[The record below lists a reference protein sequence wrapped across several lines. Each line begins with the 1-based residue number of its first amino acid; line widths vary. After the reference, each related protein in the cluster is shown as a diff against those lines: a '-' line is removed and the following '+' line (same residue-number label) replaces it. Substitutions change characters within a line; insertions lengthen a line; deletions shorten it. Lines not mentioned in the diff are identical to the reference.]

1 MTGATVNAGSTPDS
15 GSPASPG
22 QVAWSG
28 PSRFAAAYARRAG
41 VTAQP
46 GLERL
51 RRLLDLLGQP
61 QRSFPSIVV
70 AGSVGKSSTLA
81 VITALL
87 EGFGVRAGSLRAPDW
102 LGPAEQVGL
111 GGARIPA
118 DVLERAFDDIEPY
131 LPLVED
137 DGHLGARELLLAVAI
152 AAFADA
158 PVDLA
163 VIESGGPGSELPGAG
178 GFGDL
183 ADLLDVPVA
192 AVTPVAPAWSD
203 AGWSDAG
210 WSDAGWADSGG
221 SDGGESGAGRSGDDW
236 SEDGGSD
243 GGGSAGGWSVDLAG
257 EADEP
262 RLDRVAAPVG
272 TVIRFGTLVVLA
284 QQALP
289 AARALLRRAALAGS
303 TVAREGMEFGVL
315 GRRVAVG
322 GQMITLKGLGG
333 TYEELFLPLHGA
345 HQAHDAAVGLAAVE
359 AFLGGG
365 QNQLDLDIVRAALAQ
380 VDGRGRLEVVRR
392 SPTIVLDVADS
403 PPAVTAVVEALHEAF
418 GFDSLVAVVAV
429 EGDEATAA
437 RMLAVLEPVLA
448 AVVLTDGATAGAL
461 PVDDLAA
468 VAGGVFGAD
477 RIEVT
482 PRLDDALDDA
492 VRLAEAE
499 SELGGAGVLVLGSAP
514 VVGRARALLRF

>member
-1 MTGATVNAGSTPDS
+1 MTGAAANAGTTAGS
-15 GSPASPG
+15 GSTASSED
-22 QVAWSG
+22 QDWSG
-28 PSRFAAAYARRAG
+28 PARFAAAHARRAT
-41 VTAQP
+41 VVAQP
-46 GLERL
+46 GLDRL

-61 QRSFPSIVV
+61 QRAFPSIVV

-87 EGFGVRAGSLRAPDW
+87 EGFGVRAGSLRAPEW
-102 LGPAEQVGL
+102 MGPAEQVGL
-111 GGARIPA
+111 VGAAIPA
-118 DVLERAFDDIEPY
+118 EVLERAYADIAPY

-137 DGHLGARELLLAVAI
+137 DGWLSAGELLVAVAV
-152 AAFADA
+152 AAFADS

-163 VIESGGPGSELPGAG
+163 VVESGGPGSERPGAG

-192 AVTPVAPAWSD
+192 AVTPVATA
-203 AGWSDAG
+203 
-210 WSDAGWADSGG
+210 
-221 SDGGESGAGRSGDDW
+221 W
-236 SEDGGSD
+236 SEDGWSED
-243 GGGSAGGWSVDLAG
+243 GWSPDGDPGDGWSEQGRFAAG
-257 EADEP
+257 RPAELDVESTGGDDP
-262 RLDRVAAPVG
+262 ELDRIAAPVG
-272 TVIRFGTLVVLA
+272 AVIRSGTLVVLA

-345 HQAHDAAVGLAAVE
+345 HQAHDAAVALATVE

-365 QNQLDLDIVRAALAQ
+365 QNQLDLDVVRAALAQ

-403 PPAVTAVVEALHEAF
+403 PLATAAVVDALQEAF
-418 GFDSLVAVVAV
+418 SFESLVGVVAV
-429 EGDEATAA
+429 EGDESQAA
-437 RMLAVLEPVLA
+437 RILAALEPALA
-448 AVVLTDGATAGAL
+448 AVVLTSGATAGAL

-468 VAGGVFGAD
+468 VAAGVFGAD

-482 PRLDDALDDA
+482 PHLDDALDDA

-499 SELGGAGVLVLGSAP
+499 SDLGGAGVLVTGSAP
-514 VVGRARALLRF
+514 VVGRARVLLRS

>member
-1 MTGATVNAGSTPDS
+1 MTGATVNAGTTPDS

-203 AGWSDAG
+203 AGW
-210 WSDAGWADSGG
+210 ADSGE
-221 SDGGESGAGRSGDDW
+221 SAGGESGAGWSGDDW

-272 TVIRFGTLVVLA
+272 TVIRSGTLVVLA

-403 PPAVTAVVEALHEAF
+403 PPAVTAVVEALREAF

-482 PRLDDALDDA
+482 PRLEDALDDA

>member
-1 MTGATVNAGSTPDS
+1 MTGATVNAGTTPDS

-28 PSRFAAAYARRAG
+28 PSRFAAAYARRAE

-111 GGARIPA
+111 GVARIPA

-203 AGWSDAG
+203 AGWSD
-210 WSDAGWADSGG
+210 SGG
-221 SDGGESGAGRSGDDW
+221 SDGGESGAGWSGDDW

-272 TVIRFGTLVVLA
+272 TVIRSGTLVVLA